1 MGMGYG
7 ANFAEVIEQEDLEKL
22 VPKEFNEFLNVCDED
37 DTSFDEVAERIQQD
51 DFDNISVYYDQIS
64 LSLIVKVQEKY
75 LKLCAAFKRKTKLTL
90 ELNYHNSEDQGDR
103 YDDVSGHYWSVDGLY
118 QLSPAGKKLS
128 KIVKRKFFVTYG

>member
-51 DFDNISVYYDQIS
+51 DFDNIS
-64 LSLIVKVQEKY
+64 VKVQEKY